1 MMKKSS
7 LTISMFA
14 LLGAA
19 WAGASW
25 YTGKIIEEKMP
36 ALTDNIN
43 HKISSYLPRQDIK
56 FTYQDYHRGIFS
68 TKVRYVLQ
76 LNQDKTAEKIIF
88 IETIDHGPFPISQ
101 IKKGY
106 LLPVMASVH
115 STLENTPVLEKIFT
129 ANQGESPLS
138 ADSRVSY
145 FGNHTSVIHFS
156 PINYE
161 YQDTRLTFSGGMMT
175 AHLSNDMNNAD
186 FTAQSDAFTFI
197 TQNDLKQTETLNLK
211 GLTLS
216 SVNHMGKFGVF
227 LGEEKIAFKEIL
239 FNVNDKNNIN
249 LNGIEFYHKTNELD
263 HALNTELNYS
273 LDDLNID
280 GNDFGSGK
288 LFVSLEGIDGQT
300 IKHFMEMIKNK
311 TIKSLEAE
319 NNDEFLNTDQKDI
332 IKNIWQ
338 AALKGN
344 AVLKIEPLSW
354 KNSQGEGTF
363 NLQAQMKMP
372 ESTTTDPQNLSL
384 ASGIKKI
391 DARLNIPVVMLKEL
405 MTQISILQGNSQEE
419 SQKLADQQV
428 QSLAKLGK
436 LLKFTTLENDIIGSQ
451 FYFENHQIDL
461 NGQKFSSQSFSE
473 LFNMAGLLNS
483 EQQTAPEI
491 PSTITPSNP

>member
-161 YQDTRLTFSGGMMT
+161 YQDTRLTFSG
-175 AHLSNDMNNAD
+175 A
-186 FTAQSDAFTFI
+186 
-197 TQNDLKQTETLNLK
+197 
-211 GLTLS
+211 
-216 SVNHMGKFGVF
+216 
-227 LGEEKIAFKEIL
+227 
-239 FNVNDKNNIN
+239 
-249 LNGIEFYHKTNELD
+249 
-263 HALNTELNYS
+263 
-273 LDDLNID
+273 
-280 GNDFGSGK
+280 
-288 LFVSLEGIDGQT
+288 
-300 IKHFMEMIKNK
+300 
-311 TIKSLEAE
+311 
-319 NNDEFLNTDQKDI
+319 
-332 IKNIWQ
+332 
-338 AALKGN
+338 
-344 AVLKIEPLSW
+344 
-354 KNSQGEGTF
+354 
-363 NLQAQMKMP
+363 
-372 ESTTTDPQNLSL
+372 
-384 ASGIKKI
+384 
-391 DARLNIPVVMLKEL
+391 
-405 MTQISILQGNSQEE
+405 
-419 SQKLADQQV
+419 
-428 QSLAKLGK
+428 
-436 LLKFTTLENDIIGSQ
+436 
-451 FYFENHQIDL
+451 
-461 NGQKFSSQSFSE
+461 
-473 LFNMAGLLNS
+473 
-483 EQQTAPEI
+483 
-491 PSTITPSNP
+491 